1 MKVQTDGLLLDLR
14 TTNPPGPFSPL
25 RPRTKMKL
33 KKKKGKKE
41 KKKTLKKTG
50 KHDCTFCPS

>member
-25 RPRTKMKL
+25 RPTIKKGRREVKEMKL
-33 KKKKGKKE
+33 
-41 KKKTLKKTG
+41 TQLLFYQI
-50 KHDCTFCPS
+50 DAVL